1 MRPSTS
7 TGELNHTL
15 FLDLRSRVRISA
27 HCLCIASSS
36 AGGEAAALAAILLRR
51 QRVDAG
57 EERTDAAELAGE
69 ARPELPR
76 LGGGHVRRPEC
87 DAPRGGRLR
96 LRRRRDGPRRR
107 RRAAGDRVPWGGRAG
122 APRGRGGRRPPGIS
136 QQADRVAGK
145 ISEQADEVAGEISE
159 HADAAAEAS
168 EHPP

>member
-1 MRPSTS
+1 M
-7 TGELNHTL
+7 GELNHTL

-27 HCLCIASSS
+27 HRLQQCGRRVRPRGVR
-36 AGGEAAALAAILLRR
+36 GGEAAALAAVLLRR

-76 LGGGHVRRPEC
+76 LGGGHVRQPEC
-87 DAPRGGRLR
+87 DVPRGGRLR

-107 RRAAGDRVPWGGRAG
+107 RRAAGDRVHWGGRAG

-136 QQADRVAGK
+136 QQADWVAGK

-168 EHPP
+168 EHPS